1 MPDKNLGTA
10 PDYDQ
15 ALLPGENHWMMVAGL
30 SSTSP
35 SYYPV
40 VLENSAQASWPPTW
54 TDSTWWGNLLGTKRE
69 RGMAWK
75 DQTVIIAYND
85 ASVGTVK
92 LEQKGEYLH
101 LPADI
106 LAPEGKEPLPP
117 MKILDIEVER
127 NKAPHAQ

>member
-1 MPDKNLGTA
+1 
-10 PDYDQ
+10 
-15 ALLPGENHWMMVAGL
+15 
-30 SSTSP
+30 
-35 SYYPV
+35 
-40 VLENSAQASWPPTW
+40 
-54 TDSTWWGNLLGTKRE
+54 
-69 RGMAWK
+69 MAWK